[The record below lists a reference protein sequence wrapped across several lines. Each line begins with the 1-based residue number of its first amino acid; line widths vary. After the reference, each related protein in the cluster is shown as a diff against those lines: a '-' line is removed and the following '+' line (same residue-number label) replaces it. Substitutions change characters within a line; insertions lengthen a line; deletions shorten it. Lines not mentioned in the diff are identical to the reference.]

1 MTDRRVWASLSL
13 VVVLALILGVYYW
26 VHKPATYRQAE
37 AIGSTLA
44 NFGVAILLTLV
55 GGGLGRQL
63 VGEGEI
69 ASPGERVT
77 LHVTLGWGVM
87 GLAMWALGMVGL
99 YFPVLIWVVAV
110 LACLALW
117 RNVRGWL
124 ADLARAL
131 GAMWSPVLFIRLASL
146 FVWFALVLG
155 LLRALAPPVM
165 WDALVYH
172 LTLPKLYAQAH
183 GLQIDADILFSGMP
197 QLTEMLYTAAI
208 LLRGEIAAQTLGWV
222 FGAVLAVGLAAH
234 ATEILAGDSNTG
246 LLAPAI
252 LYSAL
257 TISFLLSWAYADLLL
272 MLITLALLIVLRQW
286 RLSTSRRWLWMGGV
300 LAGMAIGCK
309 YTGVL
314 VPLGGVGM
322 IVLGST
328 AGRRLS
334 ARAREAA
341 LFGGITCVVL
351 APWLIKNWIL
361 TGSPVYPLLIP
372 AGHMD
377 ALRQWFYS
385 RPDTGERNPL
395 WAALIFLRASFW
407 GVQSSNDY
415 DATLG
420 PLFVFLLL
428 GLAVGWRRLNVGLR
442 NELRPLVI
450 FMLVGYTSWV
460 LLLFASNLAL
470 QVRLFFALFPV
481 MALVCTAG
489 LAAIVSFDAPALRV
503 SVIVSAALCLV
514 LGLTALENLTAFAGH
529 GPLGY
534 LVGVQSAVE
543 YREANLGAYAEAMD
557 RINTLPAGSQVEFLW
572 EARSLECVKV
582 RCMPDV
588 VIDRW
593 WHLRRSV
600 GPASVVISRW
610 KAQGI
615 THVLIYDTGQ
625 SFVRSQADA
634 AFVDSDWVELDAL
647 RGQLRFVKDIRGVYS
662 LYELP

>member
-26 VHKPATYRQAE
+26 VHKPVTYRQAE
-37 AIGSTLA
+37 AIGSTLVNA
-44 NFGVAILLTLV
+44 GVAILLTLV

-63 VGEGEI
+63 VGEGKI

-99 YFPVLIWVVAV
+99 YYPVLIWVVAV

-131 GAMWSPVLFIRLASL
+131 GAMWSPVPFIRLASL
-146 FVWFALVLG
+146 FVWFALILG

-197 QLTEMLYTAAI
+197 QLTEMLYTAAM

-222 FGAVLAVGLAAH
+222 FGAMLAVGLAAH
-234 ATEILAGDSNTG
+234 ATEILAGDSNAG
-246 LLAPAI
+246 VLAPAI

-257 TISFLLSWAYADLLL
+257 TISFSLSWAYADLLL

-286 RLSTSRRWLWMGGV
+286 RLSASRRWLWMGGV
-300 LAGMAIGCK
+300 LAGLAIGCK
-309 YTGVL
+309 YTAVL
-314 VPLGGVGM
+314 VPLGGAGM
-322 IVLGST
+322 IVFGST
-328 AGRRLS
+328 AARRLS

-341 LFGGITCVVL
+341 LFGGITLVVL

-395 WAALIFLRASFW
+395 WAALIFLRASFL

-428 GLAVGWRRLNVGLR
+428 GLAVGWRRLNAGLR
-442 NELRPLVI
+442 SELRPLVI
-450 FMLVGYTSWV
+450 FMLVGYTGWV
-460 LLLFASNLAL
+460 LLLFASNLAM
-470 QVRLFFALFPV
+470 QVRLFFALLPAV
-481 MALVCTAG
+481 TLVCTVG

-503 SVIVSAALCLV
+503 SVIVSAVLCLV
-514 LGLTALENLTAFAGH
+514 LGLTALENLTAFAVR

-534 LVGVQSAVE
+534 LVGVQSAKE
-543 YREANLGAYAEAMD
+543 YRAANLGAYAEAMD
-557 RINTLPAGSQVEFLW
+557 RINALPAGSQVEFLW
-572 EARSLECVKV
+572 EARSLECVKA

-593 WHLRRSV
+593 WHLRRTLGTADAILSN
-600 GPASVVISRW
+600 W
-610 KAQGI
+610 KSNGV
-615 THVLIYDTGQ
+615 THVLVYEDGAR
-625 SFVRSQADA
+625 FVHAQGDVTSI
-634 AFVDSDWVELDAL
+634 DSDWAELDVMRIRMRLAA
-647 RGQLRFVKDIRGVYS
+647 DIGGAYS